1 MQMIIHMLAIASGV
15 TLALSTNWYQGTL
28 FDRKPFNCALCLGSW
43 IAMVP
48 MMYNHGFLL
57 GLGLAAMT
65 GVVAELLDRKING
78 E

>member
-1 MQMIIHMLAIASGV
+1 MQMIIHMLAIASAV
-15 TLALSTNWYQGTL
+15 TLVLATNWYHDTA

-48 MMYNHGFLL
+48 MMYNHGFFL

-65 GVVAELLDRKING
+65 GVVTELLDRKING
-78 E
+78 

>member
-1 MQMIIHMLAIASGV
+1 MQMIILMLATASAV
-15 TLALSTNWYQGTL
+15 TLALATNWYRDTV

-43 IAMVP
+43 AAMVP
-48 MMYNHGFLL
+48 MMYHYGFFL

-65 GVVAELLDRKING
+65 GVVTELLDRKING